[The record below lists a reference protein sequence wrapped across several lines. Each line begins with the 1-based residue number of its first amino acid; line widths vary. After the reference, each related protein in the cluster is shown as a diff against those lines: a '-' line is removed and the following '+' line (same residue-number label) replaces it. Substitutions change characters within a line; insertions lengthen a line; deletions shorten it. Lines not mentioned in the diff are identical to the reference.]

1 MGLHLDP
8 RGWEK
13 RTQTVCTSPS
23 GLPLSSPP
31 GAQHHWPIRP
41 SKWRDKQCCRAP
53 LRGTELFSE
62 QFGDAQVSLRVSQ
75 PLLSPQLLSDWSK
88 GHSDR
93 FQTNVTTRTKIQTF
107 LKATKKVQIKKK
119 KKAMSTYLRET
130 EQIQQNTNSKIMTK
144 LAPNIS
150 HVTNTTGLHALIK
163 RKRLSTQLARQASP
177 GAAQLTAC
185 ELPCRPRST
194 PTGNPVQGAHGQSPD
209 PARIISISQF
219 LFWSSVGE
227 RAKGRRHRSKDEGQG
242 PGKEQP

>member
-1 MGLHLDP
+1 MQHKVHARANPRGSAPHWTTQRLMGLHLDP
-8 RGWEK
+8 RGGEK

-31 GAQHHWPIRP
+31 GAQRHWPIRP

-150 HVTNTTGLHALIK
+150 HVTNTMD
-163 RKRLSTQLARQASP
+163 STHLLKGRDFQRSSP
-177 GAAQLTAC
+177 GRRALV
-185 ELPCRPRST
+185 LPS
-194 PTGNPVQGAHGQSPD
+194 
-209 PARIISISQF
+209 
-219 LFWSSVGE
+219 
-227 RAKGRRHRSKDEGQG
+227 
-242 PGKEQP
+242 

>member
-1 MGLHLDP
+1 M
-8 RGWEK
+8 
-13 RTQTVCTSPS
+13 CPS
-23 GLPLSSPP
+23 GEQNCSQNSLETPRSAFGFPSLSCPLSCSRT
-31 GAQHHWPIRP
+31 GAKDIRTG
-41 SKWRDKQCCRAP
+41 S
-53 LRGTELFSE
+53 S
-62 QFGDAQVSLRVSQ
+62 
-75 PLLSPQLLSDWSK
+75 
-88 GHSDR
+88 
-93 FQTNVTTRTKIQTF
+93 TNVTIRTKIQTF

-119 KKAMSTYLRET
+119 AMSTYLREI

-150 HVTNTTGLHALIK
+150 HVTNTTGLHALSK